1 MMKRYK
7 QLLTYIKSAV
17 TRNYSEKSI
26 NSILDYISTSKQ
38 MELLQDFYET
48 TLEALKEAK
57 NERLWFKT
65 NTKLGKLY
73 FDRGDYSK
81 LQKIL
86 KQLHL
91 SCQVRFS
98 PVLLWSFYIN
108 TVAWWLM
115 SVLCW
120 NYFNLLFVCLFVCPF
135 VLYQTSKFR

>member
-1 MMKRYK
+1 MVSSRPLNNTEFNRCKLQYLLKIILFFNSIICFFQANFNEMMKRYK

-98 PVLLWSFYIN
+98 PVLL
-108 TVAWWLM
+108 
-115 SVLCW
+115 
-120 NYFNLLFVCLFVCPF
+120 
-135 VLYQTSKFR
+135 